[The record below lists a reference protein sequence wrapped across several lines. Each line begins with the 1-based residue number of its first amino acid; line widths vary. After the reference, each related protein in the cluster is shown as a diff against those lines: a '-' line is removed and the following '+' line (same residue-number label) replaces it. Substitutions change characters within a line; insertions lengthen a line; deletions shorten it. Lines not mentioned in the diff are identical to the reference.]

1 MNDVEFGPIPP
12 NAGKRLARRWAAG
25 AALIA
30 IAFAGSSCSMID
42 QFNPFGSEKY
52 KMEITPDTPA
62 SKTYDQGLQKLANG
76 APGEAAKKFTDLG
89 KQYPSSDWAQKGQLM
104 TTYANYQAGDY
115 TSAVTSAERYLKDYP
130 NSPDAPY
137 VLYLQANAYYMQ
149 IPDISRDQ
157 ENAQK
162 ALTAFQAVVQKY
174 PKSEYVEDSKY
185 KIDVTED
192 QLAGKE
198 MSIGRFYLNRRNYT
212 AAINRF
218 RNVLQYY
225 QTTRHA
231 EEALYRLVEA
241 YLGLGITDE
250 AQTAAAVLGH
260 NFPDSQWYQ
269 DAYNLLK
276 GKGLSPHEYRPIV
289 DLEDLAHGRSI
300 LIGLVHALAPLHSR
314 RGADRSVG
322 PRILAGA
329 DDPHRRDRRGEI
341 DSSRCAGAGAR
352 RARRR
357 RPRAPRPGAGPG
369 DGDFRPAARATPRTR
384 CSKGRTSRSATN

>member
-1 MNDVEFGPIPP
+1 MVDVEFASVPR
-12 NAGKRLARRWAAG
+12 NAGRRLARRGAAF

-30 IAFAGSSCSMID
+30 IAIGAAACSMID

-62 SKTYDQGLQKLANG
+62 SKTYDQGLEKLANG
-76 APGEAAKKFTDLG
+76 APGDAAKKFTDLG
-89 KQYPSSDWAQKGQLM
+89 KQYPSSDWAQKGLLM
-104 TTYANYQAGDY
+104 TTYSQYQAGDY

-130 NSPDAPY
+130 TSTDAPY

-157 ENAQK
+157 ENAAK
-162 ALTAFQAVVQKY
+162 ALAAFQSVVQKY
-174 PKSEYVEDSKY
+174 PKSEYVEDAKF

-218 RNVLQYY
+218 RNVLQSY
-225 QTTRHA
+225 QATRHA

-260 NFPDSQWYQ
+260 NFPNSQWYE

-276 GKGLSPHEYRPIV
+276 GKGLSPHEYGKSWI
-289 DLEDLAHGRSI
+289 
-300 LIGLVHALAPLHSR
+300 
-314 RGADRSVG
+314 
-322 PRILAGA
+322 
-329 DDPHRRDRRGEI
+329 
-341 DSSRCAGAGAR
+341 
-352 RARRR
+352 
-357 RPRAPRPGAGPG
+357 
-369 DGDFRPAARATPRTR
+369 
-384 CSKGRTSRSATN
+384 SKIWHTVVPS